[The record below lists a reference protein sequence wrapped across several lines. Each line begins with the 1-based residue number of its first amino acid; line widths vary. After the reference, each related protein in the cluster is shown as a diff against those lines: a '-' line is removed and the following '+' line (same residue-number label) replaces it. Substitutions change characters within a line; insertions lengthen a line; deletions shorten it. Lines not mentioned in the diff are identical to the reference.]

1 MNMEAKSKE
10 SETQAITVEYELAH
24 PPAKVWRALSEP
36 ALLAAWLMENDIR
49 AVVGHRFTFKSKPIP
64 GWDGIVHCQVL
75 EADAPHKL
83 SYSWR
88 GGSAPFGID
97 TVLTLTLLPTAAGGT
112 RLLLEHD
119 GFLPANTMAF
129 EGIAK
134 GWRGKVAERL
144 NEILADLA

>member
-1 MNMEAKSKE
+1 MNTEAKTKE
-10 SETQAITVEYELAH
+10 SETRAITVEYELAH

-49 AVVGHRFTFKSKPIP
+49 AVVGHRFTFKSKPMP
-64 GWDGIVHCQVL
+64 GWDGIVHCEVL
-75 EADAPHKL
+75 EAEAPHKL

-97 TVLTLTLLPTAAGGT
+97 TVLTLTLSPTVGGGT

-119 GFLPANTMAF
+119 GFLPANALAF

-134 GWRGKVAERL
+134 GWSGKVAERL
-144 NEILADLA
+144 NEILANLA